1 MNLKKPKF
9 WDYKEPN
16 IYAYLLLP
24 LTYLVKI
31 LNYLN
36 LKFSK
41 RNLKRTGIKT
51 ICIGNIYVGGTGKT
65 SLSIKINEILNKQEI
80 KSCFIKKFYKTQ
92 RDEQKLLNS
101 RGKLFLSAKRRDAIC
116 KAEKQNYEVAICDDG
131 LQDRSIDYDLKL
143 VCFNN
148 INWIGNGMTL
158 PSGPL
163 RENINNLKN
172 YEHVFINGNLENLE
186 EIKKQIFKINPKIN
200 IYLGKYEP
208 TNINE
213 FRKNDK
219 YIVFSGIGN
228 HNTFVS
234 MIKNYELTILKDI
247 EFPDHYKYNK
257 KDINRILDYANQFN
271 CKIITTEK
279 DFLRLD
285 NIENEKIKYL
295 KSELKILNEEKFL
308 SLLV

>member
-9 WDYKEPN
+9 WDYKKPN

-101 RGKLFLSAKRRDAIC
+101 RGKLFLSAKRRDAIYE
-116 KAEKQNYEVAICDDG
+116 AEKQNYKVAICDDA
-131 LQDRSIDYDLKL
+131 
-143 VCFNN
+143 
-148 INWIGNGMTL
+148 
-158 PSGPL
+158 
-163 RENINNLKN
+163 
-172 YEHVFINGNLENLE
+172 
-186 EIKKQIFKINPKIN
+186 FKIN
-200 IYLGKYEP
+200 
-208 TNINE
+208 
-213 FRKNDK
+213 
-219 YIVFSGIGN
+219 
-228 HNTFVS
+228 
-234 MIKNYELTILKDI
+234 
-247 EFPDHYKYNK
+247 
-257 KDINRILDYANQFN
+257 Q
-271 CKIITTEK
+271 
-279 DFLRLD
+279 
-285 NIENEKIKYL
+285 
-295 KSELKILNEEKFL
+295 
-308 SLLV
+308 